1 MMISCFRQI
10 IALFALIGLLSG
22 GGMAVYAQVPEGQSV
37 RGPNDTA
44 TTEQLDNSSQEQ
56 ISQNTDTAGAATNSA
71 DPLEGKSPSERAIS
85 DMYRRITLKNPELKL
100 TDFASLLF
108 TASQHSLII
117 EAKEGFMTRPP
128 EGTVSKEPPPMGP
141 REVVVGGII
150 YVSKGDWVVWLNGQK
165 IGPDN
170 LPPEILDIRVSKE
183 FIKLKWYDAFTNQV
197 FPIKLRAHQRFNIDT
212 RIFLPG

>member
-56 ISQNTDTAGAATNSA
+56 MSQNTDTAGAATNSA

-100 TDFASLLF
+100 TDFASAISSCVLL
-108 TASQHSLII
+108 LIKTGLPLQSTVI
-117 EAKEGFMTRPP
+117 DCPGSSVLISTSVLAK
-128 EGTVSKEPPPMGP
+128 
-141 REVVVGGII
+141 
-150 YVSKGDWVVWLNGQK
+150 
-165 IGPDN
+165 
-170 LPPEILDIRVSKE
+170 
-183 FIKLKWYDAFTNQV
+183 AFTEASG
-197 FPIKLRAHQRFNIDT
+197 FIWSIKGQTVAPT
-212 RIFLPG
+212 PTAPSA